1 MAERTE
7 GDFPHAEEG
16 RRPVSKYAENPAPD
30 AEPTRAIRYALA
42 AVRNVGAA
50 AMEALVDERAAN
62 GPYKGLM
69 DFADRLDSRQVNK
82 RQLENLAAAG
92 AFESLGLNRRQAY
105 DMVDTVMRHAALAQS
120 ERESNQT
127 NLFGGDEASQDIR
140 PRIPDLA
147 EWPAEEK
154 LTREFEALGF
164 YLSAHPMESHKQLC
178 DRLGVVEYRD
188 VASGAVRGERVKL
201 AGIVGARRLTTSA
214 RGARMAFVQISDA
227 SGSFE
232 VTIFSE
238 VLAGARE
245 LLEAG
250 KPLIMTVEVQR
261 REEDIRLTALRVEL
275 LDDVATQAAAGL
287 RIFLSDAGAVDNLAA
302 VFREHGAR
310 GKGRVSLVLDAGDRE
325 VEMEL
330 GTQYAISSAMRGAIK
345 SIPGILDVR
354 DL

>member
-1 MAERTE
+1 
-7 GDFPHAEEG
+7 
-16 RRPVSKYAENPAPD
+16 
-30 AEPTRAIRYALA
+30 LA

-50 AMEALVDERAAN
+50 AMEALVAERAAN

-105 DMVDTVMRHAALAQS
+105 DSVDTVMRHAALAQS
-120 ERESNQT
+120 ERESNQS
-127 NLFGGDEASQDIR
+127 NLFGGDGASDNIR
-140 PRIPDLA
+140 PPIPDLA

-188 VASGAVRGERVKL
+188 VASGAVRGRQVKL

-232 VTIFSE
+232 VTIFTE

-287 RIFLSDAGAVDNLAA
+287 RIFLSDAAAVENLAA

-310 GKGRVSLVLDAGDRE
+310 GRGRVSLVLDAGDRE

-330 GTQYAISSAMRGAIK
+330 GAQYAISSAMRGAIK
-345 SIPGILDVR
+345 SIPGIVDVR